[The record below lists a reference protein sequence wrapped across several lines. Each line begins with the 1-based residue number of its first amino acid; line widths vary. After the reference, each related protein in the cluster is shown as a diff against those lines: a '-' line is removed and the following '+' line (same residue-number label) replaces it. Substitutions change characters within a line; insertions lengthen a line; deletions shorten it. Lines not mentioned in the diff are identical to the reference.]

1 MLIIFGTIY
10 ILGCILAFLNIRQHN
25 HLCDIN
31 KPCKEPRMRQ
41 ISALASWLYFV
52 VEYKAFGIGE
62 LPDDLIQET
71 TEEPIPDCS
80 KHFNN
85 HLF

>member
-1 MLIIFGTIY
+1 MIITFILAY
-10 ILGCILAFLNIRQHN
+10 ILGCILAFLKIRQHN

-31 KPCKEPRMRQ
+31 KPCKEPIMSKK
-41 ISALASWLYFV
+41 SALASWLYFI

-71 TEEPIPDCS
+71 TEEPVPDCS
-80 KHFNN
+80 KHFNS